1 MAFLLAFLPGFV
13 AFAKRV
19 CCRGALA
26 DLADVAGALL
36 RDAAFED
43 FLRVFLDIR
52 LPFVAFGGSIM
63 GIAGLVLGEP
73 ESGRL
78 VGNSYGLGVWLQG
91 FDAPSVRSLIRP
103 LWPARE

>member
-13 AFAKRV
+13 AFAERV
-19 CCRGALA
+19 CCRDALA

-52 LPFVAFGGSIM
+52 LPFVAFRGSTIGVLRAASVAGGFASL
-63 GIAGLVLGEP
+63 AGQV
-73 ESGRL
+73 
-78 VGNSYGLGVWLQG
+78 
-91 FDAPSVRSLIRP
+91 
-103 LWPARE
+103 